1 MTVLHQAAFD
11 DLGTPLYDVQ
21 FVVLDLETTGG
32 SPSGDAITEVGAVKL
47 HRGEV
52 VGEFQTLVNPG
63 QPIPPSITILTG
75 ITHAMV
81 VDAPPIEEVL
91 PALMEFLG
99 DAVFVAHNARFDA
112 GFIRTACEELGY
124 VFGNRTLDTVGL
136 ARRLLRNE
144 TRNLRLGTLA
154 AHFNSPTT
162 PNHRALED
170 ARATAHVFHAL
181 LERAGTI
188 GVTGLDD
195 LLALPTAKG
204 SPTYEKLSLT
214 DHLPRRPGVYLFR
227 DRDDTVIYV
236 GKAKNLRSRV
246 RSYFYGDTR
255 RSVGTMLRELQRID
269 HIVCA
274 TELEAEVTEI
284 RMIHTH
290 RPRHNRRSKPPKASH
305 WVRLTD
311 EPFPRLSIARS
322 HRPDDDLALGP
333 FRHRRSA
340 ERVVHALWD
349 ALPIRRCTGR
359 AGSRSGKCQYA
370 QLGIA
375 LCPCDGT
382 LDEAEYAEV
391 IDRLRHGILEDPSML
406 LDPIADRMRSYSA
419 SCRYEEAGWLRDRH
433 QALAKALEARRAWQ
447 CLLDAGRIIATQRGE
462 SVAVDGGY
470 FLAGWTG
477 STPPLLPPIIDGA
490 KPTTPSDA
498 LVAEEARLL
507 WRFLTDPATE
517 ILESGTEIEGTIKHA
532 RKWLDHAEEY
542 LRAS

>member
-32 SPSGDAITEVGAVKL
+32 SPAADAITEVGAVKL

-63 QPIPPSITILTG
+63 RPIPPQITVLTG

-81 VDAPPIEEVL
+81 VDAPPIDEVM
-91 PALMEFLG
+91 PALIEFLG

-112 GFIRTACEELGY
+112 GFIRAACQELGY
-124 VFGNRTLDTVGL
+124 EFRNRTLDTVGL
-136 ARRLLRNE
+136 ARRVLRNE

-154 AHFNSPTT
+154 AHFNSPTQ

-181 LERAGTI
+181 LERVGTM

-195 LLALPTAKG
+195 LLMLPTAKG

-227 DRDDTVIYV
+227 DRDDAVMYV

-255 RSVGTMLRELQRID
+255 RSVGTMLRELERIE

-284 RMIHTH
+284 RMIHSH
-290 RPRHNRRSKPPKASH
+290 RPRHNRRTKPPKASH

-311 EPFPRLSIARS
+311 EAFPRLSIARS
-322 HRPDDDLALGP
+322 HRPDEELALGP

-359 AGSRSGKCQYA
+359 AGSRGGKCQFA

-375 LCPCDGT
+375 MCPCDGT

-391 IDRLRHGILEDPSML
+391 IARLRHGLLEDPTVL
-406 LDPIADRMRSYSA
+406 LDPIADRMRAYSA
-419 SCRYEEAGWLRDRH
+419 DCRYEEAGWLRDRH
-433 QALAKALEARRAWQ
+433 QALARALEARRAWQ
-447 CLLDAGRIIATQRGE
+447 CLLDAGRIVATQRGDH
-462 SVAVDGGY
+462 VAIDAGF

-477 STPPLLPPIIDGA
+477 STPPLLPPVVAGPT
-490 KPTTPSDA
+490 PTTPPDA
-498 LVAEEARLL
+498 LVAEEVRLL
-507 WRFLTDPATE
+507 WRFLTDPTTE
-517 ILESGTEIEGTIKHA
+517 VLDPALPVVGAIEDTQQWI
-532 RKWLDHAEEY
+532 DHVEEY